1 VSALDPRDVEAIARA
16 FVAGTLPK
24 ERWRHDAHCV
34 AAAWLIAQHPD
45 VDWTREFGRLV
56 RRYNESV
63 GTPNTDT
70 SGYHETLTLF
80 YVREIKRFLSA
91 RAGRPFDDVI
101 VELLASPVAEVRYP
115 LGFWSRERLFSVE
128 ARRTWVEPDLRP
140 LDGVS

>member
-1 VSALDPRDVEAIARA
+1 MSAIDPREVEAIARG

-34 AAAWLIAQHPD
+34 AAAWLIAQQPE

-56 RRYNESV
+56 RRYNEAV
-63 GTPNTDT
+63 GTPNTDS

-80 YVREIKRFLSA
+80 YVREIRRFLAA
-91 RAGRPFDDVI
+91 RAGRPFDDV
-101 VELLASPVAEVRYP
+101 VAELLASPVAEVRYP

-128 ARRTWVEPDLRP
+128 ARRTWVDPDLRP
-140 LDGVS
+140 LDGLS